1 MKRSGLRKAFN
12 KGPIL
17 ASQYWSV
24 VGLRVA
30 REYFVIDLNCILDF
44 YNIKNFY
51 LDNFI
56 LISNN
61 KKNYS
66 GLKMAIDKGPTLASQ
81 CRSLNGSR
89 AAG

>member
-61 KKNYS
+61 KKNYKELGNS
-66 GLKMAIDKGPTLASQ
+66 NKVLTHICTENYDANLFTS
-81 CRSLNGSR
+81 
-89 AAG
+89 